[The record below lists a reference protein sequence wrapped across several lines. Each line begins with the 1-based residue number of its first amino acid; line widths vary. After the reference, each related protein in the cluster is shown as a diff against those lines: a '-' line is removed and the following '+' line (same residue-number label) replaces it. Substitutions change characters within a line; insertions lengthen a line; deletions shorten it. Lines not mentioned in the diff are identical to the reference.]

1 MAPPR
6 SHARSRAR
14 IIIFAICKRN
24 ARALK
29 EIMPRYLCRMAL
41 YLYLCGCAP
50 IIGAI
55 KGAIT
60 IVPVTLIFVL
70 SAISPLLLW
79 PFHMLNGLYTLWS
92 YTRFGPNVK
101 FFLFILS
108 PVPIALYPLVILC
121 ASIIAS
127 VCIGFLYP
135 FGATF
140 SDMKMEWTLSKWP
153 TNSQGI
159 KCGIIMQNFPK
170 KWGGSEVI
178 TSSPAKNPG
187 TSI

>member
-127 VCIGFLYP
+127 VCLGLNFLYP

-140 SDMKMEWTLSKWP
+140 FKYE
-153 TNSQGI
+153 GI